1 MTDAIAESRAR
12 LQPGDRVVIP
22 RLGYDRPGRL
32 VKIDP
37 RKKTAVVA
45 IGHVTWDVSID
56 EIIPQ
61 TVRTP
66 ATAVS
71 GSVGKAT
78 SPRPSIPLDEFEG
91 E

>member
-1 MTDAIAESRAR
+1 MK
-12 LQPGDRVVIP
+12 V
-22 RLGYDRPGRL
+22 
-32 VKIDP
+32 DP

-66 ATAVS
+66 ATAARAVQ
-71 GSVGKAT
+71 
-78 SPRPSIPLDEFEG
+78 
-91 E
+91 